1 MATRERQ
8 GTKIPITPH
17 IRENCLEGFR
27 GSGVKHD
34 QACRG
39 RRAIT
44 IRIAEFE
51 RGNRNQDCTM
61 NAYPVPQPRTSH
73 SVWWCGPPPHGLHV
87 LPMVR
92 RDLIAITIRIA
103 EACKQAKGDRSQDR
117 EQGNR
122 SQDCKHRAKSQSGF
136 QRCDASN
143 RSQDCRRGTHGQS
156 QSGLPGEDRKQ
167 SRSGSMVYGTNLQ
180 MNTTMDGNTI

>member
-1 MATRERQ
+1 MAKGNHDQDCNTRKGFRKLRGTTCRGLEGGLERVATRERQ

-92 RDLIAITIRIA
+92 RDL
-103 EACKQAKGDRSQDR
+103 DR
-117 EQGNR
+117 NHN
-122 SQDCKHRAKSQSGF
+122 QDCRGLQASKRRSQSGS
-136 QRCDASN
+136 RT
-143 RSQDCRRGTHGQS
+143 RQS
-156 QSGLPGEDRKQ
+156 QSGLQ
-167 SRSGSMVYGTNLQ
+167 A
-180 MNTTMDGNTI
+180 